1 MADDGSS
8 GNVFSGACPARHV
21 LAVIA
26 DKWALLLIHALSH
39 GGTLRTAELRRRV
52 EGISEKMLIQTIRR
66 LERFGL
72 VARQAYAE
80 VPPRVEYSL
89 TSLGH
94 SLSDP
99 IKALDRWVECNVA
112 EIARA
117 QQTFDQAAG
126 HDADPLQCAMQGDDF
141 GENQQ
146 NVGHHRRHTGRQNN
160 SGVT

>member
-1 MADDGSS
+1 MPDDVRP
-8 GNVFSGACPARHV
+8 GNVFSGVCPARHV

-26 DKWALLLIHALSH
+26 DKWSLLLIHALAH

-89 TSLGH
+89 TPLGH
-94 SLSDP
+94 SLSEP
-99 IKALDRWVECNVA
+99 IRAIDHWVERNVA
-112 EIARA
+112 EITRA
-117 QQTFDQAAG
+117 QRVFDQADEGAVDPVQSAIAG
-126 HDADPLQCAMQGDDF
+126 
-141 GENQQ
+141 
-146 NVGHHRRHTGRQNN
+146 
-160 SGVT
+160 

>member
-1 MADDGSS
+1 MSDDVRP

-26 DKWALLLIHALSH
+26 DKWALLLIHALAH

-89 TSLGH
+89 TPLGH
-94 SLSDP
+94 SLSEP
-99 IKALDRWVECNVA
+99 IRAIDHWVERNVA
-112 EIARA
+112 EIVRA
-117 QQTFDQAAG
+117 QQVFDQAG
-126 HDADPLQCAMQGDDF
+126 ERGADP
-141 GENQQ
+141 QQ
-146 NVGHHRRHTGRQNN
+146 RVIAG
-160 SGVT
+160 

>member
-1 MADDGSS
+1 MPDDVRL
-8 GNVFSGACPARHV
+8 GNVFSGVCPARHV

-26 DKWALLLIHALSH
+26 DKWSLLLIHALAH

-89 TSLGH
+89 TPLGH
-94 SLSDP
+94 SLIEP
-99 IKALDRWVECNVA
+99 IRAIDHWVERNVA

-117 QQTFDQAAG
+117 QQAFDQAGELAT
-126 HDADPLQCAMQGDDF
+126 DPLQRVIAG
-141 GENQQ
+141 
-146 NVGHHRRHTGRQNN
+146 
-160 SGVT
+160 

>member
-1 MADDGSS
+1 MPDDVRP
-8 GNVFSGACPARHV
+8 GNVFSGVCPARHV

-26 DKWALLLIHALSH
+26 DKWSLLLIHALAH

-89 TSLGH
+89 TPLGH
-94 SLSDP
+94 SLSEP
-99 IKALDRWVECNVA
+99 IRAIDHWIECNVA

-117 QQTFDQAAG
+117 QKAFDQASDPQHRAIAG
-126 HDADPLQCAMQGDDF
+126 
-141 GENQQ
+141 
-146 NVGHHRRHTGRQNN
+146 
-160 SGVT
+160 

>member
-1 MADDGSS
+1 MPDDIRL
-8 GNVFSGACPARHV
+8 GNVFSGVCPARHV

-26 DKWALLLIHALSH
+26 DKWALLLIHALAH

-89 TSLGH
+89 TPLGH
-94 SLSDP
+94 SLSEP
-99 IKALDRWVECNVA
+99 IRAIDHWVERNVA

-117 QQTFDQAAG
+117 QQVFDQAGEAAVDPGQRAIAG
-126 HDADPLQCAMQGDDF
+126 
-141 GENQQ
+141 
-146 NVGHHRRHTGRQNN
+146 
-160 SGVT
+160 

>member
-1 MADDGSS
+1 MPDDVRL
-8 GNVFSGACPARHV
+8 GNVFSGVCPARHV

-26 DKWALLLIHALSH
+26 DKWSLLLIHALAH
-39 GGTLRTAELRRRV
+39 GGTLRTAELRRCV

-89 TSLGH
+89 TPLGH
-94 SLSDP
+94 SLSEP
-99 IKALDRWVECNVA
+99 IRAIDHWVERNVA

-117 QQTFDQAAG
+117 QQAFDQAGEPAT
-126 HDADPLQCAMQGDDF
+126 DPLPRVIAG
-141 GENQQ
+141 
-146 NVGHHRRHTGRQNN
+146 
-160 SGVT
+160 

>member
-1 MADDGSS
+1 MPDDVCL
-8 GNVFSGACPARHV
+8 GNVFSGVCPARHV

-26 DKWALLLIHALSH
+26 DKWSLLLIHALAH

-89 TSLGH
+89 TPLGH
-94 SLSDP
+94 SLSEP
-99 IKALDRWVECNVA
+99 IRAIDHWVERNVA

-117 QQTFDQAAG
+117 QQAFDQAGEPAT
-126 HDADPLQCAMQGDDF
+126 DPL
-141 GENQQ
+141 
-146 NVGHHRRHTGRQNN
+146 RRVIAG
-160 SGVT
+160 

>member
-1 MADDGSS
+1 MSDHVRA
-8 GNVFSGACPARHV
+8 GNVFSGICPARHV

-26 DKWALLLIHALSH
+26 DKWSLLLIHALAH

-89 TSLGH
+89 TPLGH
-94 SLSDP
+94 SLSEP
-99 IKALDRWVECNVA
+99 IRAIDHWVERNVA
-112 EIARA
+112 EIVRA
-117 QQTFDQAAG
+117 QQAFDQAG
-126 HDADPLQCAMQGDDF
+126 ERVADPQPRVIAG
-141 GENQQ
+141 
-146 NVGHHRRHTGRQNN
+146 
-160 SGVT
+160 

>member
-1 MADDGSS
+1 MPDDVRL
-8 GNVFSGACPARHV
+8 GNVFSGVCPARHV

-26 DKWALLLIHALSH
+26 DKWSLLLIHALSH

-89 TSLGH
+89 TPLGH
-94 SLSDP
+94 SLSEP
-99 IKALDRWVECNVA
+99 IRAIDHWVERNVA

-117 QQTFDQAAG
+117 QQAFDQAGEPAT
-126 HDADPLQCAMQGDDF
+126 DPL
-141 GENQQ
+141 
-146 NVGHHRRHTGRQNN
+146 RRVIAG
-160 SGVT
+160 

>member
-1 MADDGSS
+1 MSDDARP

-26 DKWALLLIHALSH
+26 DKWSLLLIHALAR

-89 TSLGH
+89 TPLGH
-94 SLSDP
+94 SLSEP
-99 IKALDRWVECNVA
+99 IRAIDHWVERNVA

-117 QQTFDQAAG
+117 QQAFDQAGERVTDPQQRVIAG
-126 HDADPLQCAMQGDDF
+126 
-141 GENQQ
+141 
-146 NVGHHRRHTGRQNN
+146 
-160 SGVT
+160 

>member
-1 MADDGSS
+1 MSDDVRP
-8 GNVFSGACPARHV
+8 GNVFSGVCPARHV

-26 DKWALLLIHALSH
+26 DKWSLLLIHALAH

-89 TSLGH
+89 TPLGH
-94 SLSDP
+94 SLSEP
-99 IKALDRWVECNVA
+99 IRAIDHWVERNVA

-117 QQTFDQAAG
+117 QQAFDQAGERA
-126 HDADPLQCAMQGDDF
+126 ADPQPRVIAG
-141 GENQQ
+141 
-146 NVGHHRRHTGRQNN
+146 
-160 SGVT
+160 